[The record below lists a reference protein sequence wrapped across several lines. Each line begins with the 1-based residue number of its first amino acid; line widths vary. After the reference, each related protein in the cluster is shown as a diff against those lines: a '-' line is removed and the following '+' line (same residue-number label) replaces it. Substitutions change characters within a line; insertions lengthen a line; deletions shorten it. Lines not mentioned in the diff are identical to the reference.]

1 MTKEY
6 NFIRIQKKE
15 PNKRK
20 VKDRVQDFQEIE
32 KDLSERA
39 LQEQASRCMDCGV
52 AFCHSFGCPL
62 ANRIPDINT
71 LVYRGKWREALEML
85 HSTNNFPEFTGKLC
99 PALCEASCTL
109 ELDYTSV
116 AIKQIENKIVE
127 KGWQQGWIKP
137 LRPDVQ
143 LSQKIAIIGS
153 GPTGLTAAQ
162 ELARTGFQVTVFEKS
177 ARLGGLLRYGIP
189 DFKMDKKILDRR
201 LHQLHDEGI
210 RFETRVE
217 IGRDISVRYLLRS
230 FDAVLFAV
238 GTPKSKQLDL
248 PGKDLRGITTAYQ
261 YLTQQNKL
269 NSGETSKIKEEA
281 NAKNKDVVIIGG
293 GDTGS
298 DCMGTALRQG
308 AKSVTM
314 VEILPKPPQKRSSN
328 DPWPLY
334 PHIFRKSSSMEEGG
348 KIKWSTLTTE
358 FVGEKDRVTAVKTKQ
373 VQWSDGEFETLKGS
387 DKQIPADLVIQSLGF
402 ELDAKNDL
410 YNHHGMLIN
419 EEGQLN
425 SHNSR
430 IFTAGDCATG
440 PSLIVNTI
448 NEGRLAAQKIIEKL
462 L

>member
-1 MTKEY
+1 LTKEY
-6 NFIRIQKKE
+6 NFTRIQKKE
-15 PNKRK
+15 PTKRK
-20 VKDRVQDFQEIE
+20 VNDRVQDFQEIE
-32 KDLSERA
+32 KA
-39 LQEQASRCMDCGV
+39 LPEQILQQQASRCMDCGV

-85 HSTNNFPEFTGKLC
+85 HATNNFPEFTGKLC

-127 KGWQQGWIKP
+127 KGWQEGWIKP
-137 LRPDVQ
+137 QQPDIQ

-177 ARLGGLLRYGIP
+177 AQLGGLLRYGIP
-189 DFKMDKKILDRR
+189 DFKMDKKILGRR
-201 LHQLHDEGI
+201 LQQLYDEGI

-238 GTPKSKQLDL
+238 GTPKSKRLDL
-248 PGKDLRGITTAYQ
+248 PGNSLKGITSAHQ

-269 NSGETSKIKEEA
+269 NSGEISKIKEEL
-281 NAKNKDVVIIGG
+281 NARNKDVVIIGG

-308 AKSVTM
+308 AASVTM
-314 VEILPKPPQKRSSN
+314 LEILPKPPQKRSSN

-348 KIKWSTLTTE
+348 EILWSTLTTE
-358 FVGEKDRVTAVKTKQ
+358 FIGEKNNIKAVKTKQ
-373 VQWSDGEFETLKGS
+373 VQWSDGNFETIPGS
-387 DKQIPADLVIQSLGF
+387 EKQLAAGLVIQSLGF
-402 ELDAKNDL
+402 ELDTDKGL
-410 YNHHGMLIN
+410 YSHHGMLISDDGN
-419 EEGQLN
+419 LR

-448 NEGRLAAQKIIEKL
+448 NEGRQAAQKIIKKL